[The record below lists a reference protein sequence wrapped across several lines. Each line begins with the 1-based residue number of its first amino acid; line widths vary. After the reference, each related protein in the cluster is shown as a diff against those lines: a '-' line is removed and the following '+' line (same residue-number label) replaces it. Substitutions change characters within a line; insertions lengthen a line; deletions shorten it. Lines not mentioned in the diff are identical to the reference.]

1 MKALTYVS
9 YNRPSF
15 MIREALVTY
24 KVERILA
31 TESLL
36 PGEETSMKVAFQ
48 LLSGEMPRPIV
59 SCHRHA
65 YHLGARSL

>member
-1 MKALTYVS
+1 MKALAYVS

-36 PGEETSMKVAFQ
+36 PGEETSM
-48 LLSGEMPRPIV
+48 
-59 SCHRHA
+59 
-65 YHLGARSL
+65 